1 MSSPLPFVNEQ
12 WLHYL
17 ALLERH
23 GDDLPGDAIAEIAH
37 EDAARTD
44 LARRTGQPG
53 ERLLRPDWV
62 ASE

>member
-1 MSSPLPFVNEQ
+1 MSNPLPFVTEQ

-23 GDDLPGDAIAEIAH
+23 GDDLPGDAIAEIAQ
-37 EDAARTD
+37 EDTMHAD
-44 LARRTGQPG
+44 LARRTGQAG